1 MQATCQH
8 FRGSDSRKTRFA
20 NRWPILSAL
29 PAAGLVAGLCQVGIF
44 AAMLNSDWEKIK
56 PRLLPQD
63 EALAGALYERK
74 DEGASDGLI
83 TVGATPHNSVRIKN
97 R

>member
-1 MQATCQH
+1 MLK
-8 FRGSDSRKTRFA
+8 SDK
-20 NRWPILSAL
+20 
-29 PAAGLVAGLCQVGIF
+29 
-44 AAMLNSDWEKIK
+44 EKKMK

-74 DEGASDGLI
+74 DEGASDGI
-83 TVGATPHNSVRIKN
+83 TTVGATPHNSVRIKN

>member
-1 MQATCQH
+1 MLK
-8 FRGSDSRKTRFA
+8 SDK
-20 NRWPILSAL
+20 
-29 PAAGLVAGLCQVGIF
+29 
-44 AAMLNSDWEKIK
+44 EKKMK

-74 DEGASDGLI
+74 DEGASDGII

>member
-1 MQATCQH
+1 MQATCQR
-8 FRGSDSRKTRFA
+8 FRGSNSKKTRFA
-20 NRWPILSAL
+20 NDWPILSAL
-29 PAAGLVAGLCQVGIF
+29 PTAILVAGLCQVGIF

-74 DEGASDGLI
+74 DEGASNG
-83 TVGATPHNSVRIKN
+83 
-97 R
+97 